1 MEQKLISSAWAD
13 FSWKVI
19 QHIECPIHRHNM
31 TKTWENFA
39 KKMQELSENERSAE
53 CTKYTTILS
62 N

>member
-1 MEQKLISSAWAD
+1 MEQKLISSAWAV

-39 KKMQELSENERSAE
+39 KKMQELSENERSA
-53 CTKYTTILS
+53 
-62 N
+62 